1 MNEEFKKTVYKL
13 IKQLDLLVDFKIV
26 YIKDSYN
33 SLYVKQEQAKFVI
46 YADVEEIALKRIN
59 IEPLI
64 IHELYHIKQ
73 FLSKFPMI
81 ISDDNRFYIIQKI
94 ITDLYVDLELIK
106 DNYYNEAK
114 ELFLYRIKNIDKI
127 LGTNLNTE
135 DIYRIGLLIF
145 EANNIFKTENVEIEN
160 KILKIENNIVKN
172 KIETIYEI
180 INKNYQETIE
190 LYKNLIKV
198 EDNKKEII
206 LFDEKIII

>member
-1 MNEEFKKTVYKL
+1 MKERFEKTVCEL

-33 SLYVKQEQAKFVI
+33 SLYVKQEQERFVI
-46 YADVEEIALKRIN
+46 YVDIEEIALKKIN
-59 IEPLI
+59 IKPLI
-64 IHELYHIKQ
+64 MHELYHIKQ
-73 FLSKFPMI
+73 FLAKFPMI

-106 DNYYNEAK
+106 DNYCNEAR

-127 LGTNLNTE
+127 LCALNTE
-135 DIYRIGLLIF
+135 DVYRISLLIF
-145 EANNIFKTENVEIEN
+145 EANNIFKTGNVEIEK
-160 KILKIENNIVKN
+160 KILKIENNITKN
-172 KIETIYEI
+172 KIDTIYGI
-180 INKNYQETIE
+180 INKNYQDIIE
-190 LYKNLIKV
+190 LYKKLIKI